1 MTTPGLHKHPWLLIA
16 RKEKIERS
24 HYRTISNLY
33 TTNDITNEVKR
44 QMRVWEKGWRPHRT
58 EARPGHASADK
69 QETHTRPS
77 GKTGRLGTVRQE
89 EMTHGAEAGKQN

>member
-58 EARPGHASADK
+58 EARPGVDTLPQINRKH
-69 QETHTRPS
+69 THDP
-77 GKTGRLGTVRQE
+77 V
-89 EMTHGAEAGKQN
+89 GKQADWGPYARRK